1 MKDFWEQRYS
11 EEGYAYGIA
20 PNGFLSSQ
28 AARLAPGMKALVVGD
43 GEGRNGVWLAEQGL
57 DVTSVDYAE
66 AGLKKASGLAAS
78 RGVAL
83 NTVCTDLNHWD
94 WPVAEFDLVVSI
106 FLHFP
111 SSIRPIMHAHMLAAL
126 KSGGLLV
133 MEAFT
138 KEQLN
143 YKSGGPPVE
152 DMLFSRDMLTEEFSN
167 TELLLLEEAVVSLDE
182 GQYHRG
188 DGAVVRLVA
197 RKK

>member
-11 EEGYAYGIA
+11 EEGYAYGTA
-20 PNGFLSSQ
+20 PNAFLSSQ

-57 DVTSVDYAE
+57 AVTSVDYAE
-66 AGLKKASGLAAS
+66 AGLNKARGLAAS
-78 RGVAL
+78 RGVTL
-83 NTVCTDLNHWD
+83 HTLCTDLNHWD
-94 WPVAEFDLVVSI
+94 WPVSEYDLVVSI

-111 SSIRPIMHAHMLAAL
+111 STIRPVMHAHMLEAL
-126 KSGGLLV
+126 KPGGLLI

-152 DMLFSRDMLTEEFSN
+152 DMLFSRDMLAEEFSN
-167 TELLLLEEAVVSLDE
+167 AELLLLEEVVVSLDE
-182 GQYHRG
+182 GPYHRG

-197 RKK
+197 RK